1 MRESRHTVSSWLQA
15 IYSDNQSKLDETGRC
30 YLKQADD
37 IGLVIC
43 VPDEADHVHIYADL
57 MRLPDDPDRE
67 FFEQI
72 LALNGKLQL
81 TFGARVFLERQSNQ
95 LVALYS
101 IEISTLDLEKF
112 INLLANI
119 PKVINSLRS
128 ELVDYAQDISPSV
141 SNRQTYHNKLHL

>member
-1 MRESRHTVSSWLQA
+1 MRGSRHTVNSWLQA
-15 IYSDNQSKLDETGRC
+15 IYGDNQSELDETGRC
-30 YLKQADD
+30 YLKKSDD

-57 MRLPDDPDRE
+57 LRLPNNPDRE

-72 LALNGKLQL
+72 LVLNGMLQL

-101 IEISTLDLEKF
+101 RELSNLDLEKF
-112 INLLANI
+112 INILENI
-119 PKVINSLRS
+119 PIVINSLRS
-128 ELVDYAQDISPSV
+128 ELVEYTQVISPSAIT
-141 SNRQTYHNKLHL
+141 SQTYQNKLHP

>member
-1 MRESRHTVSSWLQA
+1 
-15 IYSDNQSKLDETGRC
+15 
-30 YLKQADD
+30 
-37 IGLVIC
+37 
-43 VPDEADHVHIYADL
+43 

-128 ELVDYAQDISPSV
+128 ELVDYAQDITPSV
-141 SNRQTYHNKLHL
+141 ITRQTYHNKFHL